1 MADQQ
6 IDISSV
12 EITPEQ
18 FAELVRNTGDAEI
31 ETGVRA
37 AGVETV
43 LDRIFAGMQ
52 ERFVP
57 EKAAGVETDIQW
69 VVADQGNEYPYK
81 VSIKGGA
88 CTAERGRAESPKVG
102 FTLALVP
109 FMRLIAGQENGV
121 QLFMKGQ
128 LKVAG
133 DLMFSQR
140 VQTFFATPS

>member
-1 MADQQ
+1 MAEQQ

-18 FAELVRNTGDAEI
+18 FAELVRNTSDGEI

-43 LDRIFAGMQ
+43 LDRIFDGMQ
-52 ERFVP
+52 QRFLP

-69 VVADQGNEYPYK
+69 VVTDQGNEYPYQ
-81 VSIKGGA
+81 VSIKGGS
-88 CTAERGRAESPKVG
+88 CTAGRGRAESAKVT
-102 FTLALVP
+102 FTLGLVP

-128 LKVAG
+128 LKVGG